1 MIGLILLRTAFPR
14 PIGDG
19 GNPASW
25 AEQVVVHQLALGSVS
40 NVVADAPLPARACE
54 ELVTAANGLAAM
66 GARCVTTS
74 CGFFASIQTL
84 VAPQLSVPFISS
96 SLCLIAPLL
105 SDGVLIE
112 EIGVLTFNAQKLGAR
127 HFAGV
132 NAPIPAAQKGL
143 ISGNIV
149 RKCIENDE
157 TSLDLARAQADV
169 VERAQALKREFSNV
183 NTLILECTNLAPY
196 RRAIEAATGMRTFDI
211 RDAVERLCPK
221 QQ

>member
-1 MIGLILLRTAFPR
+1 MIGLLLLRTAFPR

-25 AEQVVVHQLALGSVS
+25 NEPVCTVRLRGASVANVVVNAPLSSALCEEVL
-40 NVVADAPLPARACE
+40 ADADVAIAQ
-54 ELVTAANGLAAM
+54 

-74 CGFFASIQTL
+74 CGFFASIQNT
-84 VAPQLSVPFISS
+84 VAQRLAVPFVSS
-96 SLCLIAPLL
+96 SLCLIPHFLREGL
-105 SDGVLIE
+105 SLDAL
-112 EIGVLTFNAQKLGAR
+112 GVLTFDLQKLAPI

-157 TSLDLARAQADV
+157 TVLDLARAQADV
-169 VERAQALKREFSNV
+169 VECARALKREFPNV
-183 NTLILECTNLAPY
+183 TTLILECTNLAPY
-196 RRAIEAATGMRTFDI
+196 RKAIEAATGMRTFDI

-221 QQ
+221 PQ